1 MSRFFTTSAF
11 AAMATALAACGG
23 GGDSAPVARAVT
35 ATFSQMPDQTE
46 ANSGVRLSR
55 GTTGDVVFT
64 FVDGPLRD
72 MVVVCADA
80 TGAACR
86 VVGGP
91 AGTMAQGALD
101 VRMAGQHAYAATLRL
116 SHEHNGALGSSTHHL
131 HDMSPDAAAG
141 TRATLPT
148 TGIVTYTGA
157 FIGGAGV
164 GGQNG
169 IAEGSVNLTVNF
181 DSARLSG
188 VMSGTLR
195 GTQTT
200 IDASFNNVTVTP
212 GTGAFTSTADSSFMF
227 NGALGGGTVRGG
239 FYGPTA
245 SEAAGAFE
253 MGSATGGGMS
263 GVFMGCQGATASC
276 ISYAAP

>member
-1 MSRFFTTSAF
+1 MSRFFTTAAF
-11 AAMATALAACGG
+11 AAMAAALAGCGG
-23 GGDSAPVARAVT
+23 GGGSAPATRAAT
-35 ATFSQMPDQTE
+35 TTFSQMPDQTS

-55 GTTGDVVFT
+55 DSTGDVVFT

-72 MVVVCADA
+72 MVVICADA

-101 VRMAGQHAYAATLRL
+101 VRMAGQHAYAATLRVN
-116 SHEHNGALGSSTHHL
+116 HQHNGALGSSTHQL
-131 HDMSPDAAAG
+131 YDKSPDAALNAR
-141 TRATLPT
+141 TTLPS
-148 TGIVTYTGA
+148 TGVVTYTGA
-157 FIGGAGV
+157 FIAGAGV

-169 IAEGSVNLTVNF
+169 IAEGSVDLTVNF
-181 DSARLSG
+181 ASGRLSG

-195 GTQTT
+195 GTPTT

-212 GTGAFTSTADSSFMF
+212 GTGAFASTADSSFMF
-227 NGALGGGTVRGG
+227 NGSLGGGTVRGG
-239 FYGPTA
+239 FYGPTGT
-245 SEAAGAFE
+245 EAAGAFE

-263 GVFMGCQGATASC
+263 GVFMACQGATAGC
-276 ISYAAP
+276 ISYAP